1 MKHTTT
7 AQVDVTTGEVGAEVG
22 RSRRRRPVRTCDGRV
37 RPVRTYTEAEYA
49 AKVAAQPEPKRMA
62 WGPNGLD
69 YV

>member
-1 MKHTTT
+1 MNSTTN
-7 AQVDVTTGEVGAEVG
+7 QVNVSTGEAGAEVG
-22 RSRRRRPVRTCDGRV
+22 RSRRRRPWRTCDGKV

-49 AKVAAQPEPKRMA
+49 AKVAAEPEPKRMA